1 MTISSDEET
10 YPLESL
16 EEEHKDKTRHGGKL
30 GWLDTNKGYKILC
43 EEAIDEDDET
53 IEQQQQQQ
61 IAAAAADRK
70 KRLSSFLSG
79 TKKFQ

>member
-1 MTISSDEET
+1 MSSDDET
-10 YPLESL
+10 YPLESF

-53 IEQQQQQQ
+53 IEQQQQH
-61 IAAAAADRK
+61 AAAAAERK